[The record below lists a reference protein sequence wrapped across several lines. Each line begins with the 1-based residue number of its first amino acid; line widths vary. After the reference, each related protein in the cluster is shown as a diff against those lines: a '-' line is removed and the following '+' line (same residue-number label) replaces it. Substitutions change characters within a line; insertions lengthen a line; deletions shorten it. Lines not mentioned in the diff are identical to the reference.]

1 MAKKVISSIEERVE
15 DIAKKQLSSVKYY
28 TKTEFINNEIK
39 TALEKAPSKSG
50 GEGTNYP
57 DIKVLIE
64 TKKLRKIPVM
74 IEVKGKN
81 GDLIKTKKDTLE
93 IDNFKPDLT
102 PNYTNIKKYAVNGA
116 VHYAEAIINFTDSY
130 NECIAIGMNGYKDG
144 KDIKTELRVF
154 YLSKDLSLVPKE
166 IGEFSDLSFLLPEYE
181 DQLIES
187 ISNLTLSEAEKE
199 YKSRHYET
207 QIEICL
213 KNLNQKMEDD
223 LEIRE
228 KVRVKLV
235 IGMIMAALGVEG
247 KVSPLE
253 ISELKGEKGKK
264 NNDGIVLYN
273 KIESFLAEH
282 DLPEEK
288 QEMILGDLELP
299 FLHSN
304 LSERIDG
311 ESKLKTV
318 YTIVKNEL
326 MPIFHSA
333 RHLDFTGKLFNVL
346 NDWVDKPDGKKND
359 VVLTPRYV
367 TDFMA
372 KLAKV
377 DMNSYVWDFAAGSA
391 GFLISSM
398 KIMIENARKRLDSP
412 QKIADKIRNIKR
424 NQLLGIEKEPDIY
437 LLAVLNMILMEDGSA
452 NILHKSSLEYD
463 GKYEQGDNKGKDFPA
478 NVFLLNPPYSQ
489 KGKGFIFVEKA
500 LEKMNNGRAVIL
512 IKENAGNGKG
522 LPYTANILKN
532 NTLLASI
539 KMADIFL
546 GKASVK
552 TAVYVFDVGKQHDP
566 DKDIVQFIDFSYDGY
581 TRLNRRKSSMNVNL
595 RNTDRAIERYEEIVN
610 IVLHGNRYRNLL
622 PEDCYVED
630 YITNKGNDWNF
641 TQHKPY
647 ETKAKK
653 IDFITV
659 LGDHLSWIVSSSVK
673 KDQIHCYAKYG
684 EEYPSSITKYR
695 EFRIKELF
703 DIHPT
708 KSYGLTDDKL
718 LKNKGLVPVVSNS
731 SEDNGIKGYVN
742 LEATEKGNMITFSDT
757 TSCDAI
763 FYQPD
768 DFIGYSHV
776 QGLYPLPDVNICWTR
791 EALLYFLS
799 AFRRCAFGR
808 FDYST
813 KFTRELANEL
823 KVSLP
828 IDDNGNVDIQK
839 MENYINE
846 VEQTQIKIIER
857 ALKNKTGIKK
867 EVDKPI
873 KTNKKGG
880 EQRRD
885 NIKIINDAPKS
896 DEISWSLSTS
906 DNFLMAAEPF
916 ERYKWEGF
924 DQSIND
930 YFGGN
935 QTVLIG
941 CYKGKG
947 YQEWIHTHNIY
958 TIRLGKTKGSM
969 EANKELFEST
979 SLLVLYELGKPDKLS
994 AYKITGHREIGK
1006 DELIKLDY
1014 PNKKPRKNYMA
1025 FDIEP
1030 LEKDLTFLV
1039 EHHLIERL
1047 VELNDIHAKGTPV
1060 FIEP

>member
-15 DIAKKQLSSVKYY
+15 DIAKKQLSSIKYY
-28 TKTEFINNEIK
+28 TKTDFINDEIK

-64 TKKLRKIPVM
+64 TKSLRRIPVM
-74 IEVKGKN
+74 IEVKGKI

-102 PNYTNIKKYAVNGA
+102 PNYANIKKYAVNGA
-116 VHYAEAIINFTDSY
+116 IHYAEAIINYTDSY

-144 KDIKTELRVF
+144 KDIKTEIRAF

-166 IGEFSDLSFLLPEYE
+166 IGKFSDLSFLLPEYE
-181 DQLIES
+181 EQLIES
-187 ISNLTLSEAEKE
+187 ISNLTLSEVEKE

-326 MPIFHSA
+326 MPIFNSA

-346 NDWVDKPDGKKND
+346 NDWVDRPDGKQND

-372 KLAKV
+372 KLAMV
-377 DMNSYVWDFAAGSA
+377 DMNSFVWDFAVGSA

-398 KIMIENARKRLDSP
+398 KLKIENAKRRLDSP
-412 QKIADKIRNIKR
+412 QKVREKIRDIKK
-424 NQLLGIEKEPDIY
+424 NQLLGIEKEADIY

-463 GKYEQGDNKGKDFPA
+463 GKYEQGANKGKDFPA

-500 LEKMNNGRAVIL
+500 LEKMNNGRAVVL
-512 IKENAGNGKG
+512 IQENAGSGYG

-532 NTLLASI
+532 NTLKASI
-539 KMADIFL
+539 KMADVFH

-552 TAVYVFDVGKQHDP
+552 TAVYVFDIGKEHDP
-566 DKDIVQFIDFSYDGY
+566 EKDLVQFIDFSYDGY
-581 TRLNRRKSSMNVNL
+581 TRLNRKKSAMNVNL
-595 RNTDRAIERYEEIVN
+595 RNTDNAIERYEEIIN
-610 IVLHGNRYRNLL
+610 IVLHGEKYRKLL
-622 PEDCYVED
+622 PKECYVED
-630 YITNKGNDWNF
+630 YITNKGDDWTFN
-641 TQHKPY
+641 QHKPY
-647 ETKAKK
+647 ETKARVNDFRSVIGDYLCWK
-653 IDFITV
+653 I
-659 LGDHLSWIVSSSVK
+659 SSAIERAK
-673 KDQIHCYAKYG
+673 IKDSKQYG
-684 EEYPSSITKYR
+684 ESHPQSIDKYK
-695 EFRIKELF
+695 EFKIKELF

-718 LKNKGLVPVVSNS
+718 LKNKGQIPVVSNS
-731 SEDNGIKGYVN
+731 SEDNGIKGYVS
-742 LEATEKGNMITFSDT
+742 LEATEEGNMITFSDT
-757 TSCDAI
+757 TTCDAI
-763 FYQPD
+763 FYQPE

-776 QGLYPLPDVNICWTR
+776 QGLYPWDNVGIKWTR
-791 EALLYFLS
+791 GAYLFFLS

-808 FDYST
+808 FDYAT

-828 IDDNGNVDIQK
+828 VDDNGNVDIKK
-839 MENYINE
+839 MEDYINE
-846 VEQTQIKIIER
+846 VENTQKIIIER
-857 ALKNKTGIKK
+857 ALKKNIGIKK
-867 EVDKPI
+867 EVNELI
-873 KTNKKGG
+873 NKKDE
-880 EQRRD
+880 EQRH
-885 NIKIINDAPKS
+885 NTIINSAPES
-896 DEISWSLSTS
+896 NEITWPLSS
-906 DNFLMAAEPF
+906 GDDYQMAAEPF
-916 ERYKWEGF
+916 ECYKWEGF

-930 YFGGN
+930 FFGSN
-935 QTVLIG
+935 QTILIG
-941 CYKGKG
+941 CYKGKK
-947 YQEWIHTHNIY
+947 YQEWIYSHNMY
-958 TIRLGKTKGSM
+958 NIRLGKTKGSM
-969 EANKELFEST
+969 EENRELFAKT
-979 SLLVLYELGKPDKLS
+979 SLLVLYEFGKPDKLS
-994 AYKITGHREIGK
+994 AYKITGHHEISK
-1006 DELIKLDY
+1006 DELVELDY
-1014 PNKKPRKNYMA
+1014 PNKKPRKSYMA
-1025 FDIEP
+1025 FDIVP
-1030 LEKDLTFLV
+1030 LERDLSFLV

-1047 VELNDIHAKGTPV
+1047 IEIDSNNAKGTPI